1 MLENLLG
8 YILFGSV
15 ISFASPWL
23 VPILTVAPI
32 VNILSVKAYNKWEYA
47 HRSKMTDLNQKL
59 GHVEELPDDF
69 AAAKDI
75 RIYSM
80 ASWLREC
87 YRDLSDQR
95 SKWDRNVVKKSFL
108 SRIADLV
115 VILIR
120 DGGAYALL
128 IHMFYSGKIGIDEF
142 VLYFAAISSFASWV
156 GDIIS
161 CWNKAN
167 TVSLKLCDF
176 RDFVDYPEYDGSGI
190 AKATDHMNTVPEI
203 EFKNV
208 SFRYDGAEQ
217 DTIHDLSLKIKSGEK
232 LALVGL
238 NGAGKTTLVKLLCGL
253 YRPTSGEIFFNGI
266 PLSDFKR
273 EDYYKLISPVFQE
286 IRTAFF
292 SLAETV
298 SGKSTAETDLEKAE
312 TCMRQAGLG
321 AKIDALPDGIHTKLN
336 KKVHENGTELSGG
349 EAQKLIYAALKGG
362 ITVGSIAKY
371 VTCIMLLVETLI
383 NIVTTTQQALY
394 NNHYLKRYFSY
405 FDIPNNM
412 YQGSLTVEKRDD
424 NEYYVEFR
432 NVSFKYPNTEAY
444 ALRNVNLKF
453 KIGEKLA
460 IVGMNGSGKTTFI
473 KLLCRLYDPTE
484 GEILLNGVN
493 IQKYDYDEYMSVFSV
508 VFQDFSLFSFK
519 IGEVVASSKTFDEN
533 KVRECL
539 VKANFGDRLHE
550 MPEGIHTYLYKG
562 YDQSGIEISGGEAQ
576 KIALARALYK
586 DSPFI
591 LLDEPT
597 AALDPISEY
606 EVYSNFNAISG
617 DKTTVYISHRLASCR
632 FCNKIVVFDD
642 GKIVQHG
649 SHEELLSDVNGKY
662 HELWN
667 AQAQYYTT

>member
-1 MLENLLG
+1 MKKKKPTHSVFSNFAWSLKMLLKYSKAAFFITALFIPINIGLRYLEIYLPSLVVSEITNGQTLTHSLLSIGIVMLLIMLGNIIVQALGHIRNSTLGIYRYKMTALVTRKQLSMFYQTYEQKKVRDLANRASNATQMWDGVQPLTDIVYNGFGMLENLLG

-32 VNILSVKAYNKWEYA
+32 VNIFSVKAYNKWEYA

-156 GDIIS
+156 GGIIS

-190 AKATDHMNTVPEI
+190 AKAADHMNTVPEI

-349 EAQKLIYAALKGG
+349 EAQKL
-362 ITVGSIAKY
+362 
-371 VTCIMLLVETLI
+371 M
-383 NIVTTTQQALY
+383 
-394 NNHYLKRYFSY
+394 
-405 FDIPNNM
+405 
-412 YQGSLTVEKRDD
+412 
-424 NEYYVEFR
+424 
-432 NVSFKYPNTEAY
+432 
-444 ALRNVNLKF
+444 
-453 KIGEKLA
+453 
-460 IVGMNGSGKTTFI
+460 
-473 KLLCRLYDPTE
+473 
-484 GEILLNGVN
+484 
-493 IQKYDYDEYMSVFSV
+493 
-508 VFQDFSLFSFK
+508 
-519 IGEVVASSKTFDEN
+519 
-533 KVRECL
+533 
-539 VKANFGDRLHE
+539 
-550 MPEGIHTYLYKG
+550 
-562 YDQSGIEISGGEAQ
+562 
-576 KIALARALYK
+576 LARALYK
-586 DSPFI
+586 DAPLLI
-591 LLDEPT
+591 LDEPT
-597 AALDPISEY
+597 AALDPIAESKIYNE
-606 EVYSNFNAISG
+606 FNVMAKN
-617 DKTTVYISHRLASCR
+617 KTSLFISHRLASTS
-632 FCNKIVVFDD
+632 FCDRIILLENGNITEEGTHQELMGANGTYKGLFDIQSCWYKED
-642 GKIVQHG
+642 MEGG
-649 SHEELLSDVNGKY
+649 DSE
-662 HELWN
+662 
-667 AQAQYYTT
+667 

>member
-1 MLENLLG
+1 MKKKKPTHSVFSNFAWSLKMLLKYSKAAFFITVLFIPINIELRYLEIYLPSLVVSEVTNGQTLNHSLLSIGIVMLLIMLGYIIIQALGHIRNSTLGIYRYKMTDLVTRKQLSMFYQTYEQKKVRDLANRASNATQMWDGVQPLTDIVYNGFGMLENLLG

-156 GDIIS
+156 GGIIS

-190 AKATDHMNTVPEI
+190 AKAADHMNTVPEI

-253 YRPTSGEIFFNGI
+253 YRPTSGEIFFNSI

-298 SGKSTAETDLEKAE
+298 SGKSTSETDLEKAE

-349 EAQKLIYAALKGG
+349 EAQKL
-362 ITVGSIAKY
+362 
-371 VTCIMLLVETLI
+371 M
-383 NIVTTTQQALY
+383 
-394 NNHYLKRYFSY
+394 
-405 FDIPNNM
+405 
-412 YQGSLTVEKRDD
+412 
-424 NEYYVEFR
+424 
-432 NVSFKYPNTEAY
+432 
-444 ALRNVNLKF
+444 
-453 KIGEKLA
+453 
-460 IVGMNGSGKTTFI
+460 
-473 KLLCRLYDPTE
+473 
-484 GEILLNGVN
+484 
-493 IQKYDYDEYMSVFSV
+493 
-508 VFQDFSLFSFK
+508 
-519 IGEVVASSKTFDEN
+519 
-533 KVRECL
+533 
-539 VKANFGDRLHE
+539 
-550 MPEGIHTYLYKG
+550 
-562 YDQSGIEISGGEAQ
+562 
-576 KIALARALYK
+576 LARALYK
-586 DSPFI
+586 DAPLLI
-591 LLDEPT
+591 LDEPT
-597 AALDPISEY
+597 AALDPIAESKIYNE
-606 EVYSNFNAISG
+606 FNVMAKN
-617 DKTTVYISHRLASCR
+617 KTSLFISHRLASTS
-632 FCNKIVVFDD
+632 FCDRIILLENGNITEEGTHQELMGANGTYKGLFDIQSCWYKEDMEGGD
-642 GKIVQHG
+642 G
-649 SHEELLSDVNGKY
+649 E
-662 HELWN
+662 
-667 AQAQYYTT
+667 

>member
-1 MLENLLG
+1 MKKKKPTHSVFSNFAWSLKMLLKYSKAAFFITALFIPINIGLRYLEIYLPSLVVSEITNGQTLTHSLLSIGIVMLLIMLGNIIVQALGHIRNSTLGIYRYKMTALVTRKQLSMFYQTYEQKKVRDLANRASNATQMWDGVQPLTDIVYNGFGMLENLLG

-190 AKATDHMNTVPEI
+190 AKAADHMNTVPEI

-349 EAQKLIYAALKGG
+349 EAQKL
-362 ITVGSIAKY
+362 
-371 VTCIMLLVETLI
+371 M
-383 NIVTTTQQALY
+383 
-394 NNHYLKRYFSY
+394 
-405 FDIPNNM
+405 
-412 YQGSLTVEKRDD
+412 
-424 NEYYVEFR
+424 
-432 NVSFKYPNTEAY
+432 
-444 ALRNVNLKF
+444 
-453 KIGEKLA
+453 
-460 IVGMNGSGKTTFI
+460 
-473 KLLCRLYDPTE
+473 
-484 GEILLNGVN
+484 
-493 IQKYDYDEYMSVFSV
+493 
-508 VFQDFSLFSFK
+508 
-519 IGEVVASSKTFDEN
+519 
-533 KVRECL
+533 
-539 VKANFGDRLHE
+539 
-550 MPEGIHTYLYKG
+550 
-562 YDQSGIEISGGEAQ
+562 
-576 KIALARALYK
+576 LARALYK
-586 DSPFI
+586 DAPLLI
-591 LLDEPT
+591 LDEPT
-597 AALDPISEY
+597 AALDPIAESKIYTE
-606 EVYSNFNAISG
+606 FNVMAKS
-617 DKTTVYISHRLASCR
+617 KTSLFISHRLASTS
-632 FCNKIVVFDD
+632 FCDRIVLLENGNITEEGTHQELMAANGTYKGLFDIQSCWYKED
-642 GKIVQHG
+642 MEGG
-649 SHEELLSDVNGKY
+649 DSE
-662 HELWN
+662 
-667 AQAQYYTT
+667 

>member
-1 MLENLLG
+1 MKKKKPTHSVFSNFAWSLKMLLKYSKAAFFITALFIPINIGLRYLEIYLPSLVVSEITNGQTLTHSLLSIGIVMLLIMLGNIIVQALGHIRNSTLGIYRYKMTALVTRKQLSMFYQTYEQKEVRDLANRASNATQMWDGVQPLTDIVYNGFGMLENLLG

-156 GDIIS
+156 GGIIS

-176 RDFVDYPEYDGSGI
+176 RDFVDYPEYNGSGI
-190 AKATDHMNTVPEI
+190 AKAADHMNTVPEI

-286 IRTAFF
+286 TRTAFF

-349 EAQKLIYAALKGG
+349 EAQKL
-362 ITVGSIAKY
+362 
-371 VTCIMLLVETLI
+371 M
-383 NIVTTTQQALY
+383 
-394 NNHYLKRYFSY
+394 
-405 FDIPNNM
+405 
-412 YQGSLTVEKRDD
+412 
-424 NEYYVEFR
+424 
-432 NVSFKYPNTEAY
+432 
-444 ALRNVNLKF
+444 
-453 KIGEKLA
+453 
-460 IVGMNGSGKTTFI
+460 
-473 KLLCRLYDPTE
+473 
-484 GEILLNGVN
+484 
-493 IQKYDYDEYMSVFSV
+493 
-508 VFQDFSLFSFK
+508 
-519 IGEVVASSKTFDEN
+519 
-533 KVRECL
+533 
-539 VKANFGDRLHE
+539 
-550 MPEGIHTYLYKG
+550 
-562 YDQSGIEISGGEAQ
+562 
-576 KIALARALYK
+576 LARALYK
-586 DSPFI
+586 DAPLLI
-591 LLDEPT
+591 LDEPT
-597 AALDPISEY
+597 AALDPIAESKIYNE
-606 EVYSNFNAISG
+606 FNVMAKN
-617 DKTTVYISHRLASCR
+617 KTSLFISHRLASTS
-632 FCNKIVVFDD
+632 FCDRIILLENGNITEEGTHQELMGANGTYKGLFDIQSCWYNEEMEGGD
-642 GKIVQHG
+642 G
-649 SHEELLSDVNGKY
+649 E
-662 HELWN
+662 
-667 AQAQYYTT
+667 

>member
-1 MLENLLG
+1 MKKKKPTHSVFSNFAWSLKMLLKYSKAAFFITALFIPINIGLRYLEIYLPSLVVSEITNGQTLTHSLLSIGIVMLLIMLGNIIVQALGHIRNSTLGIYRYKMTALVTRKQLSMFYQTYEQKKVRDLANRASNATQMWDGVQPLTDIVYNGFGMLENLLG

-156 GDIIS
+156 GGIIS

-298 SGKSTAETDLEKAE
+298 SGKSIAETDLEKAE
-312 TCMRQAGLG
+312 KCMRQAGLG
-321 AKIDALPDGIHTKLN
+321 AKIDALPNGIHTKLN

-349 EAQKLIYAALKGG
+349 EAQKL
-362 ITVGSIAKY
+362 
-371 VTCIMLLVETLI
+371 M
-383 NIVTTTQQALY
+383 
-394 NNHYLKRYFSY
+394 
-405 FDIPNNM
+405 
-412 YQGSLTVEKRDD
+412 
-424 NEYYVEFR
+424 
-432 NVSFKYPNTEAY
+432 
-444 ALRNVNLKF
+444 
-453 KIGEKLA
+453 
-460 IVGMNGSGKTTFI
+460 
-473 KLLCRLYDPTE
+473 
-484 GEILLNGVN
+484 
-493 IQKYDYDEYMSVFSV
+493 
-508 VFQDFSLFSFK
+508 
-519 IGEVVASSKTFDEN
+519 
-533 KVRECL
+533 
-539 VKANFGDRLHE
+539 
-550 MPEGIHTYLYKG
+550 
-562 YDQSGIEISGGEAQ
+562 
-576 KIALARALYK
+576 LARALYK
-586 DSPFI
+586 DAPLLI
-591 LLDEPT
+591 LDEPT
-597 AALDPISEY
+597 AALDPIAESKIYNE
-606 EVYSNFNAISG
+606 FNVMAKH
-617 DKTTVYISHRLASCR
+617 KTSLFISHRLASTS
-632 FCNKIVVFDD
+632 FCDRIILLEKGSITEEGTHQELMAANGTYKGLFDIQSCWYKEDMEGGD
-642 GKIVQHG
+642 G
-649 SHEELLSDVNGKY
+649 E
-662 HELWN
+662 
-667 AQAQYYTT
+667 

>member
-1 MLENLLG
+1 MKKKKPTHSVFSNFAWSLKMLLKYSKAAFFITALFIPINIGLRYLEIYLPSLVVSEITNGQTLTHSLLSIGIVMLLIMLGNIIVQALGHIRNSTLGIYRYKMTALVTRKKLSMFYQTYEQKEVRDLANRASNATQMWDGVQPLTDIVYSGFGMIENLLG

-87 YRDLSDQR
+87 YRDLSEQR
-95 SKWDRNVVKKSFL
+95 AKWDRTTVKKSFL

-128 IHMFYSGKIGIDEF
+128 IHMFYNGKIGIDEF

-156 GDIIS
+156 GGIIS

-190 AKATDHMNTVPEI
+190 AKAADHMNTVPEI

-217 DTIHDLSLKIKSGEK
+217 DTIHNLSLKIKSGEK

-253 YRPTSGEIFFNGI
+253 YRPTSGEIYFNGI
-266 PLSDFKR
+266 PLADFKR
-273 EDYYKLISPVFQE
+273 EDYYQLISPVFQE

-298 SGKSTAETDLEKAE
+298 SGKSIAETDLGKAE
-312 TCMRQAGLG
+312 KCMRQAGLG
-321 AKIDALPDGIHTKLN
+321 AKIDTLPNGIHTKLN

-349 EAQKLIYAALKGG
+349 EAQKL
-362 ITVGSIAKY
+362 
-371 VTCIMLLVETLI
+371 M
-383 NIVTTTQQALY
+383 
-394 NNHYLKRYFSY
+394 
-405 FDIPNNM
+405 
-412 YQGSLTVEKRDD
+412 
-424 NEYYVEFR
+424 
-432 NVSFKYPNTEAY
+432 
-444 ALRNVNLKF
+444 
-453 KIGEKLA
+453 
-460 IVGMNGSGKTTFI
+460 
-473 KLLCRLYDPTE
+473 
-484 GEILLNGVN
+484 
-493 IQKYDYDEYMSVFSV
+493 
-508 VFQDFSLFSFK
+508 
-519 IGEVVASSKTFDEN
+519 
-533 KVRECL
+533 
-539 VKANFGDRLHE
+539 
-550 MPEGIHTYLYKG
+550 
-562 YDQSGIEISGGEAQ
+562 
-576 KIALARALYK
+576 LARALYK
-586 DSPFI
+586 DAPLLI
-591 LLDEPT
+591 LDEPT
-597 AALDPISEY
+597 AALDPIAESKIYNE
-606 EVYSNFNAISG
+606 FNVMAKN
-617 DKTTVYISHRLASCR
+617 KTSLFISHRLASTS
-632 FCNKIVVFDD
+632 FCDRIILLEKGSITEEGTHQELMAANGTYKGLFDIQSCWYKEDMEGGD
-642 GKIVQHG
+642 G
-649 SHEELLSDVNGKY
+649 E
-662 HELWN
+662 
-667 AQAQYYTT
+667 

>member
-1 MLENLLG
+1 MKKKKPTHSVFSNFAWSLKMLLKYSKAAFFITALFIPINIGLRYLEIYLPSLVVSEITNGQTLTHSLLSIGIVMLLIMLGNIIVQALGHIRNSTLGIYRYKMTALVTRKQLSMFYQTYEQKKVRDLANRASNATQMWDGVQPLTDIVYNGFGMLENLLG

-156 GDIIS
+156 GGIIS

-190 AKATDHMNTVPEI
+190 AHAADHMNTVPEI

-253 YRPTSGEIFFNGI
+253 YRPTSGEIFFNSI

-349 EAQKLIYAALKGG
+349 EAQKL
-362 ITVGSIAKY
+362 
-371 VTCIMLLVETLI
+371 M
-383 NIVTTTQQALY
+383 
-394 NNHYLKRYFSY
+394 
-405 FDIPNNM
+405 
-412 YQGSLTVEKRDD
+412 
-424 NEYYVEFR
+424 
-432 NVSFKYPNTEAY
+432 
-444 ALRNVNLKF
+444 
-453 KIGEKLA
+453 
-460 IVGMNGSGKTTFI
+460 
-473 KLLCRLYDPTE
+473 
-484 GEILLNGVN
+484 
-493 IQKYDYDEYMSVFSV
+493 
-508 VFQDFSLFSFK
+508 
-519 IGEVVASSKTFDEN
+519 
-533 KVRECL
+533 
-539 VKANFGDRLHE
+539 
-550 MPEGIHTYLYKG
+550 
-562 YDQSGIEISGGEAQ
+562 
-576 KIALARALYK
+576 LARALYK
-586 DSPFI
+586 DAPLLI
-591 LLDEPT
+591 LDEPT
-597 AALDPISEY
+597 AALDPIAESKIYNE
-606 EVYSNFNAISG
+606 FNVMAKN
-617 DKTTVYISHRLASCR
+617 KTSLFISHRLASTS
-632 FCNKIVVFDD
+632 FCDRIILLENGNITEEGTHQELMGANGTYKGLFDIQSCWYKEDMEGGD
-642 GKIVQHG
+642 G
-649 SHEELLSDVNGKY
+649 E
-662 HELWN
+662 
-667 AQAQYYTT
+667 

>member
-1 MLENLLG
+1 MKKKKPTHSVFSNFAWSLKMLLKYSKAAFFITALFIPINIGLRYLEIYLPSLVVSEITNGQTLTHSLLSIGIVMLLIMLGNIIVQALGHIRNSTLGIYRYKMTALVTRKQLSMFYQTYEQKEVRDLANRASNATQMWDGVQPLTDIVYNGFGMLENLLG

-156 GDIIS
+156 GGIIS

-176 RDFVDYPEYDGSGI
+176 RDFVDYPEYNGSGI
-190 AKATDHMNTVPEI
+190 AKAADHMNTVPEI

-349 EAQKLIYAALKGG
+349 EAQKL
-362 ITVGSIAKY
+362 
-371 VTCIMLLVETLI
+371 M
-383 NIVTTTQQALY
+383 
-394 NNHYLKRYFSY
+394 
-405 FDIPNNM
+405 
-412 YQGSLTVEKRDD
+412 
-424 NEYYVEFR
+424 
-432 NVSFKYPNTEAY
+432 
-444 ALRNVNLKF
+444 
-453 KIGEKLA
+453 
-460 IVGMNGSGKTTFI
+460 
-473 KLLCRLYDPTE
+473 
-484 GEILLNGVN
+484 
-493 IQKYDYDEYMSVFSV
+493 
-508 VFQDFSLFSFK
+508 
-519 IGEVVASSKTFDEN
+519 
-533 KVRECL
+533 
-539 VKANFGDRLHE
+539 
-550 MPEGIHTYLYKG
+550 
-562 YDQSGIEISGGEAQ
+562 
-576 KIALARALYK
+576 LARTLYK
-586 DSPFI
+586 DAPLLI
-591 LLDEPT
+591 LDEPT
-597 AALDPISEY
+597 AALDPIAESKIYNE
-606 EVYSNFNAISG
+606 FNVMAKN
-617 DKTTVYISHRLASCR
+617 KTSLFISHRLASTS
-632 FCNKIVVFDD
+632 FCDRIILLENGNITEEGTHQELMGANGTYKGLFDIQSCWYKEDMEGGD
-642 GKIVQHG
+642 G
-649 SHEELLSDVNGKY
+649 E
-662 HELWN
+662 
-667 AQAQYYTT
+667 

>member
-1 MLENLLG
+1 MKKKKPTHSVFSNFAWSLKMLLKYSKAAFFITALFIPINIGLRYLEIYLPSLVVSEITNGQTLTHSLLSIGIVMLLIMLGNIIVQALGHIRNSTLGIYRYKMTALVTRKQLSMFYQTYEQKEVRDLANRASNATQMWDGVQPLTDIVYNGFGMLENLLG

-87 YRDLSDQR
+87 YRDLSEQR
-95 SKWDRNVVKKSFL
+95 AKWDRTTVKKSFL

-128 IHMFYSGKIGIDEF
+128 IHMFYNGKIGIDEF

-156 GDIIS
+156 GGIIS

-190 AKATDHMNTVPEI
+190 AKAADHMNTVPEI

-349 EAQKLIYAALKGG
+349 EAQKL
-362 ITVGSIAKY
+362 
-371 VTCIMLLVETLI
+371 M
-383 NIVTTTQQALY
+383 
-394 NNHYLKRYFSY
+394 
-405 FDIPNNM
+405 
-412 YQGSLTVEKRDD
+412 
-424 NEYYVEFR
+424 
-432 NVSFKYPNTEAY
+432 
-444 ALRNVNLKF
+444 
-453 KIGEKLA
+453 
-460 IVGMNGSGKTTFI
+460 
-473 KLLCRLYDPTE
+473 
-484 GEILLNGVN
+484 
-493 IQKYDYDEYMSVFSV
+493 
-508 VFQDFSLFSFK
+508 
-519 IGEVVASSKTFDEN
+519 
-533 KVRECL
+533 
-539 VKANFGDRLHE
+539 
-550 MPEGIHTYLYKG
+550 
-562 YDQSGIEISGGEAQ
+562 
-576 KIALARALYK
+576 LARALYK
-586 DSPFI
+586 DAPLLI
-591 LLDEPT
+591 LDEPT
-597 AALDPISEY
+597 AALDPIAESKIYNE
-606 EVYSNFNAISG
+606 FNVMAKN
-617 DKTTVYISHRLASCR
+617 KTSLFISHRLASTS
-632 FCNKIVVFDD
+632 FCDRIILLENGNITEEGTHQELMGANGMYKGLFDIQSCWYKEDMEGGD
-642 GKIVQHG
+642 G
-649 SHEELLSDVNGKY
+649 E
-662 HELWN
+662 
-667 AQAQYYTT
+667 

>member
-1 MLENLLG
+1 MKKKKPTHSVFSNFAWSLKMLLKYSKAAFFITALFIPINIGLRYLEIYLPSLVVSEITNGQTLTHSLLSIGIVMLLIMLGNIIVQALGHIRNSTLGIYRYKMTALVTRKQLSMFYQTYEQKKVRDLANRASNATQMWDGVQPLTDIVYNGFGMLENLLG

-156 GDIIS
+156 GGIIS

-190 AKATDHMNTVPEI
+190 AKAADHMNTVPEI

-298 SGKSTAETDLEKAE
+298 SGKSTAETNLEKAE

-349 EAQKLIYAALKGG
+349 EAQKL
-362 ITVGSIAKY
+362 
-371 VTCIMLLVETLI
+371 M
-383 NIVTTTQQALY
+383 
-394 NNHYLKRYFSY
+394 
-405 FDIPNNM
+405 
-412 YQGSLTVEKRDD
+412 
-424 NEYYVEFR
+424 
-432 NVSFKYPNTEAY
+432 
-444 ALRNVNLKF
+444 
-453 KIGEKLA
+453 
-460 IVGMNGSGKTTFI
+460 
-473 KLLCRLYDPTE
+473 
-484 GEILLNGVN
+484 
-493 IQKYDYDEYMSVFSV
+493 
-508 VFQDFSLFSFK
+508 
-519 IGEVVASSKTFDEN
+519 
-533 KVRECL
+533 
-539 VKANFGDRLHE
+539 
-550 MPEGIHTYLYKG
+550 
-562 YDQSGIEISGGEAQ
+562 
-576 KIALARALYK
+576 LARALYK
-586 DSPFI
+586 DAPLLI
-591 LLDEPT
+591 LDEPT
-597 AALDPISEY
+597 AALDPIAESKIYNE
-606 EVYSNFNAISG
+606 FNVMAKN
-617 DKTTVYISHRLASCR
+617 KTSLFISHRLASTS
-632 FCNKIVVFDD
+632 FCDRIILLENGNITEEGTHQELMGANGTYKGLFDIQSCWYKENMEGGD
-642 GKIVQHG
+642 G
-649 SHEELLSDVNGKY
+649 E
-662 HELWN
+662 
-667 AQAQYYTT
+667 

>member
-1 MLENLLG
+1 MKKKKPTHSVFSNFAWSLKMLLKYSKAAFFITALFIPINIGLRYLEIYLPSLVVSEITNGQTLTHSLLSIGIVMLLIMLGNIIVQALGHIRNSTLGIYRYKMTALVTRKQLSMFYQTYEQKKVRDLANRASNATQMWDGVQPLTDIVYNGFGMLENLLG

-349 EAQKLIYAALKGG
+349 EAQKL
-362 ITVGSIAKY
+362 
-371 VTCIMLLVETLI
+371 M
-383 NIVTTTQQALY
+383 
-394 NNHYLKRYFSY
+394 
-405 FDIPNNM
+405 
-412 YQGSLTVEKRDD
+412 
-424 NEYYVEFR
+424 
-432 NVSFKYPNTEAY
+432 
-444 ALRNVNLKF
+444 
-453 KIGEKLA
+453 
-460 IVGMNGSGKTTFI
+460 
-473 KLLCRLYDPTE
+473 
-484 GEILLNGVN
+484 
-493 IQKYDYDEYMSVFSV
+493 
-508 VFQDFSLFSFK
+508 
-519 IGEVVASSKTFDEN
+519 
-533 KVRECL
+533 
-539 VKANFGDRLHE
+539 
-550 MPEGIHTYLYKG
+550 
-562 YDQSGIEISGGEAQ
+562 
-576 KIALARALYK
+576 LARALYK
-586 DSPFI
+586 DAPLLI
-591 LLDEPT
+591 LDEPT
-597 AALDPISEY
+597 AALDPIAESKIYTE
-606 EVYSNFNAISG
+606 FNVMAKS
-617 DKTTVYISHRLASCR
+617 KTSLFISHRLASTS
-632 FCNKIVVFDD
+632 FCDRIVLLENGNITEEGTHQELMAANGTYKGLFDIQSCWYKED
-642 GKIVQHG
+642 MEGG
-649 SHEELLSDVNGKY
+649 DSE
-662 HELWN
+662 
-667 AQAQYYTT
+667 

>member
-1 MLENLLG
+1 MKKKKPTHSVFSNFAWSLKMLLKYSKAAFFITALFIPINIGLRYLEIYLPSLVVSEITNGQTLTHSLLSIGIVMLLIMLGNIIVQALGHVRNSTLGIYRYKMTALVTRKQLSMFYQTYEQKEVRDLANRASNATQMWDGVQPLTDIVYNGFGMLENLLG

-156 GDIIS
+156 GGIIS

-176 RDFVDYPEYDGSGI
+176 RDFVDYPEYNGSGI
-190 AKATDHMNTVPEI
+190 AKAADHMNTVPEI

-349 EAQKLIYAALKGG
+349 EAQKL
-362 ITVGSIAKY
+362 
-371 VTCIMLLVETLI
+371 M
-383 NIVTTTQQALY
+383 
-394 NNHYLKRYFSY
+394 
-405 FDIPNNM
+405 
-412 YQGSLTVEKRDD
+412 
-424 NEYYVEFR
+424 
-432 NVSFKYPNTEAY
+432 
-444 ALRNVNLKF
+444 
-453 KIGEKLA
+453 
-460 IVGMNGSGKTTFI
+460 
-473 KLLCRLYDPTE
+473 
-484 GEILLNGVN
+484 
-493 IQKYDYDEYMSVFSV
+493 
-508 VFQDFSLFSFK
+508 
-519 IGEVVASSKTFDEN
+519 
-533 KVRECL
+533 
-539 VKANFGDRLHE
+539 
-550 MPEGIHTYLYKG
+550 
-562 YDQSGIEISGGEAQ
+562 
-576 KIALARALYK
+576 LARAFYK
-586 DSPFI
+586 DAPLLI
-591 LLDEPT
+591 LDEPT
-597 AALDPISEY
+597 AALDPIAESKIYNE
-606 EVYSNFNAISG
+606 FNVMAKN
-617 DKTTVYISHRLASCR
+617 KTSLFISHRLASTS
-632 FCNKIVVFDD
+632 FCDRIILLENGNITEEGTHQELMGANGTYKGLFDIQSCWYKEDMERGD
-642 GKIVQHG
+642 G
-649 SHEELLSDVNGKY
+649 E
-662 HELWN
+662 
-667 AQAQYYTT
+667 

>member
-1 MLENLLG
+1 MKKKKPTHSVFSNFAWSLKMLLKYSKAAFFITALFIPINIGLRYLEIYLPSLVVSEITNGQTLTHSLLSIGIVMLLIMLGNIIVQALGHIRNSTLGIYRYKMTALVTRKQLSMFYQTYEQKKVRDLANRASNATQMWDGVQPLTDIVYNGFGMLENLLG

-47 HRSKMTDLNQKL
+47 HRSKMTGLNQKL

-156 GDIIS
+156 GGIIS

-349 EAQKLIYAALKGG
+349 EAQKL
-362 ITVGSIAKY
+362 
-371 VTCIMLLVETLI
+371 M
-383 NIVTTTQQALY
+383 
-394 NNHYLKRYFSY
+394 
-405 FDIPNNM
+405 
-412 YQGSLTVEKRDD
+412 
-424 NEYYVEFR
+424 
-432 NVSFKYPNTEAY
+432 
-444 ALRNVNLKF
+444 
-453 KIGEKLA
+453 
-460 IVGMNGSGKTTFI
+460 
-473 KLLCRLYDPTE
+473 
-484 GEILLNGVN
+484 
-493 IQKYDYDEYMSVFSV
+493 
-508 VFQDFSLFSFK
+508 
-519 IGEVVASSKTFDEN
+519 
-533 KVRECL
+533 
-539 VKANFGDRLHE
+539 
-550 MPEGIHTYLYKG
+550 
-562 YDQSGIEISGGEAQ
+562 
-576 KIALARALYK
+576 LARALYK
-586 DSPFI
+586 DAPLLI
-591 LLDEPT
+591 LDEPT
-597 AALDPISEY
+597 AALDPIAESKIYTE
-606 EVYSNFNAISG
+606 FNVMAKS
-617 DKTTVYISHRLASCR
+617 KTSLFISHRLASTS
-632 FCNKIVVFDD
+632 FCDRIVLLENGNITEEGTHQELMAANGTYKGLFDIQSCWYKED
-642 GKIVQHG
+642 MEGG
-649 SHEELLSDVNGKY
+649 DSE
-662 HELWN
+662 
-667 AQAQYYTT
+667 

>member
-1 MLENLLG
+1 MKKKKPTHSVFSNFAWSLKMLLKYSKAAFFITALFIPINIGLRYLEIYLPSLVVSEITNGQTLTHSLLSIGIVMLLIMLGNIIVQALGHIRNSTLGIYRYKMTALVTRKQLSMFYQTYEQKEVRDLANRASNATQMWDGVQPLTDIVYNGFGMLENLLG

-87 YRDLSDQR
+87 YRDLSEQR
-95 SKWDRNVVKKSFL
+95 AKWDRTTVKKSFL

-128 IHMFYSGKIGIDEF
+128 IHMFYNGKIGIDEF

-156 GDIIS
+156 GGIIS

-190 AKATDHMNTVPEI
+190 AHAADHMNTVPEI

-349 EAQKLIYAALKGG
+349 EAQKL
-362 ITVGSIAKY
+362 
-371 VTCIMLLVETLI
+371 M
-383 NIVTTTQQALY
+383 
-394 NNHYLKRYFSY
+394 
-405 FDIPNNM
+405 
-412 YQGSLTVEKRDD
+412 
-424 NEYYVEFR
+424 
-432 NVSFKYPNTEAY
+432 
-444 ALRNVNLKF
+444 
-453 KIGEKLA
+453 
-460 IVGMNGSGKTTFI
+460 
-473 KLLCRLYDPTE
+473 
-484 GEILLNGVN
+484 
-493 IQKYDYDEYMSVFSV
+493 
-508 VFQDFSLFSFK
+508 
-519 IGEVVASSKTFDEN
+519 
-533 KVRECL
+533 
-539 VKANFGDRLHE
+539 
-550 MPEGIHTYLYKG
+550 
-562 YDQSGIEISGGEAQ
+562 
-576 KIALARALYK
+576 LARALYK
-586 DSPFI
+586 DAPLLI
-591 LLDEPT
+591 LDEPT
-597 AALDPISEY
+597 AALDPIAESKIYNE
-606 EVYSNFNAISG
+606 FNVMAKN
-617 DKTTVYISHRLASCR
+617 KTSLFISHRLASTS
-632 FCNKIVVFDD
+632 FCDRIILLENGNITEEGTHQELMGANGMYKGLFDIQSCWYKEDMEGGD
-642 GKIVQHG
+642 G
-649 SHEELLSDVNGKY
+649 E
-662 HELWN
+662 
-667 AQAQYYTT
+667 

>member
-1 MLENLLG
+1 MKKKKPTHSVFSNFAWSLKMLLKYSRAAFFITALFIPINIGLRYLEIYLPSLVVSEVTNGQTLNHSLLSIGIVMLLILLGNMIVQALGHIRNSTLGIYRYKMTDLVTRKQLSMFYQTYEQKEVRDLANRASIATQMWDGVQPLTDIVYSGFGMIENLLG

-156 GDIIS
+156 GGIIS

-190 AKATDHMNTVPEI
+190 AKAADHMNTVPEI

-217 DTIHDLSLKIKSGEK
+217 DTIHDLSFKIKSGEK

-349 EAQKLIYAALKGG
+349 EALKL
-362 ITVGSIAKY
+362 
-371 VTCIMLLVETLI
+371 M
-383 NIVTTTQQALY
+383 
-394 NNHYLKRYFSY
+394 
-405 FDIPNNM
+405 
-412 YQGSLTVEKRDD
+412 
-424 NEYYVEFR
+424 
-432 NVSFKYPNTEAY
+432 
-444 ALRNVNLKF
+444 
-453 KIGEKLA
+453 
-460 IVGMNGSGKTTFI
+460 
-473 KLLCRLYDPTE
+473 
-484 GEILLNGVN
+484 
-493 IQKYDYDEYMSVFSV
+493 
-508 VFQDFSLFSFK
+508 
-519 IGEVVASSKTFDEN
+519 
-533 KVRECL
+533 
-539 VKANFGDRLHE
+539 
-550 MPEGIHTYLYKG
+550 
-562 YDQSGIEISGGEAQ
+562 
-576 KIALARALYK
+576 LARALYK
-586 DSPFI
+586 DAPLLI
-591 LLDEPT
+591 LDEPT
-597 AALDPISEY
+597 AALDPIAESKIYNE
-606 EVYSNFNAISG
+606 FNVMAKN
-617 DKTTVYISHRLASCR
+617 KTSLFISHRLASTS
-632 FCNKIVVFDD
+632 FCDRIILLENGNITEEGTHQELMGANGTYKGLFDIQSCWYKEDMEGGD
-642 GKIVQHG
+642 G
-649 SHEELLSDVNGKY
+649 E
-662 HELWN
+662 
-667 AQAQYYTT
+667 

>member
-1 MLENLLG
+1 MKKKKPTHSVFSNFAWSLKMLLKYSKAAFFITALFIPINIGLRYLEIYLPSLVVSEITNGQTLTHSLLSIGIVMLLIMLGNIIVQALGHIRNSTLGIYRYKMTALVTRKQLSMFYQTYEQKEVRDLANRASNATQMWDGVQPLTDIVYNGFGMLENLLG

-80 ASWLREC
+80 ASWLCEC
-87 YRDLSDQR
+87 YRDLSEQR
-95 SKWDRNVVKKSFL
+95 AKWDRTTVKKSFL

-128 IHMFYSGKIGIDEF
+128 IHMFYNGKIGIDEF

-156 GDIIS
+156 GGIIS

-190 AKATDHMNTVPEI
+190 AKAADHMNTVPEI

-298 SGKSTAETDLEKAE
+298 SGKGTAETDLEKAE

-349 EAQKLIYAALKGG
+349 EAQKL
-362 ITVGSIAKY
+362 
-371 VTCIMLLVETLI
+371 M
-383 NIVTTTQQALY
+383 
-394 NNHYLKRYFSY
+394 
-405 FDIPNNM
+405 
-412 YQGSLTVEKRDD
+412 
-424 NEYYVEFR
+424 
-432 NVSFKYPNTEAY
+432 
-444 ALRNVNLKF
+444 
-453 KIGEKLA
+453 
-460 IVGMNGSGKTTFI
+460 
-473 KLLCRLYDPTE
+473 
-484 GEILLNGVN
+484 
-493 IQKYDYDEYMSVFSV
+493 
-508 VFQDFSLFSFK
+508 
-519 IGEVVASSKTFDEN
+519 
-533 KVRECL
+533 
-539 VKANFGDRLHE
+539 
-550 MPEGIHTYLYKG
+550 
-562 YDQSGIEISGGEAQ
+562 
-576 KIALARALYK
+576 LARALYN
-586 DSPFI
+586 DAPLLI
-591 LLDEPT
+591 LDEPT
-597 AALDPISEY
+597 AALDPIAESKIYNE
-606 EVYSNFNAISG
+606 FNVMAKN
-617 DKTTVYISHRLASCR
+617 KTSLFISHRLASTS
-632 FCNKIVVFDD
+632 FCDRIILLENGNITEEGTHQELMGANGTYKGLFDIQSCWYKED
-642 GKIVQHG
+642 MEGG
-649 SHEELLSDVNGKY
+649 DSE
-662 HELWN
+662 
-667 AQAQYYTT
+667 

>member
-1 MLENLLG
+1 MKKKKPTHSVFSNFAWSLKMLLKYSKAAFFITALFIPINIGLRYLEIYLPSLVVSEITNGQTLTHSLLSIGIVMLLIMLGNIIVQALGHIRNSTLGIYRYKMTALVTRKQLSMFYQTYEQKEVRDLANRASNATQMWDGVQPLTDIVYNGFGMLENLLG

-156 GDIIS
+156 GGIIS

-190 AKATDHMNTVPEI
+190 AKAADHMNTVPEI

-349 EAQKLIYAALKGG
+349 EAQKL
-362 ITVGSIAKY
+362 
-371 VTCIMLLVETLI
+371 M
-383 NIVTTTQQALY
+383 
-394 NNHYLKRYFSY
+394 
-405 FDIPNNM
+405 
-412 YQGSLTVEKRDD
+412 
-424 NEYYVEFR
+424 
-432 NVSFKYPNTEAY
+432 
-444 ALRNVNLKF
+444 
-453 KIGEKLA
+453 
-460 IVGMNGSGKTTFI
+460 
-473 KLLCRLYDPTE
+473 
-484 GEILLNGVN
+484 
-493 IQKYDYDEYMSVFSV
+493 
-508 VFQDFSLFSFK
+508 
-519 IGEVVASSKTFDEN
+519 
-533 KVRECL
+533 
-539 VKANFGDRLHE
+539 
-550 MPEGIHTYLYKG
+550 
-562 YDQSGIEISGGEAQ
+562 
-576 KIALARALYK
+576 LARALYK
-586 DSPFI
+586 DAPLLI
-591 LLDEPT
+591 LDEPT
-597 AALDPISEY
+597 AALDPIAESKIYNE
-606 EVYSNFNAISG
+606 FNVMTKN
-617 DKTTVYISHRLASCR
+617 KTSLFISHRLASTS
-632 FCNKIVVFDD
+632 FCDRIILLENGNITEEGTHQELMGANGTYKGLFDIQSCWYKEDMD
-642 GKIVQHG
+642 GG
-649 SHEELLSDVNGKY
+649 DGE
-662 HELWN
+662 
-667 AQAQYYTT
+667 

>member
-1 MLENLLG
+1 MKKKKPTHSVFSNFAWSLKMLLKYSKAAFFITALFIPINIGLRYLEIYLPSLVVSEITNGQTLTHSLLSIGIVMLLIMLGNIIVQALGHIRNSTLGIYRYKMTDLVTRKQLSMFYQTYEQKKVRDLANRASNATQMWDGVQPLTDIVYNSFGMLENLLG

-156 GDIIS
+156 GGIIS

-190 AKATDHMNTVPEI
+190 AKAADHMNTVPEI

-217 DTIHDLSLKIKSGEK
+217 DTIHDLTLKIKSGEK

-349 EAQKLIYAALKGG
+349 EAQKL
-362 ITVGSIAKY
+362 
-371 VTCIMLLVETLI
+371 M
-383 NIVTTTQQALY
+383 
-394 NNHYLKRYFSY
+394 
-405 FDIPNNM
+405 
-412 YQGSLTVEKRDD
+412 
-424 NEYYVEFR
+424 
-432 NVSFKYPNTEAY
+432 
-444 ALRNVNLKF
+444 
-453 KIGEKLA
+453 
-460 IVGMNGSGKTTFI
+460 
-473 KLLCRLYDPTE
+473 
-484 GEILLNGVN
+484 
-493 IQKYDYDEYMSVFSV
+493 
-508 VFQDFSLFSFK
+508 
-519 IGEVVASSKTFDEN
+519 
-533 KVRECL
+533 
-539 VKANFGDRLHE
+539 
-550 MPEGIHTYLYKG
+550 
-562 YDQSGIEISGGEAQ
+562 
-576 KIALARALYK
+576 LARALYK
-586 DSPFI
+586 DAPLLI
-591 LLDEPT
+591 LDEPT
-597 AALDPISEY
+597 AALDPIAESKIYNE
-606 EVYSNFNAISG
+606 FNVMAKN
-617 DKTTVYISHRLASCR
+617 KTSLFISHRLASTS
-632 FCNKIVVFDD
+632 FCDRIILLENGNITEEGTHQELMGANGTYKGLFDIQSCWYKEDMEGGD
-642 GKIVQHG
+642 G
-649 SHEELLSDVNGKY
+649 E
-662 HELWN
+662 
-667 AQAQYYTT
+667 

>member
-1 MLENLLG
+1 MKKKKPTHSVFSNFAWSLKMLLKYSKAAFFITALFIPINIGLRYLEIYLPSLVVSEITNGQTLTHSLLSIGIVMLLIMLGNIIVQALGHIRNSTLGIYRYKMTALVTRKQLSMFYQTYEQKEVRDLANRASNATQMWDGVQPLTDIVYSGFGMIENLLG

-87 YRDLSDQR
+87 YRDLSEQR
-95 SKWDRNVVKKSFL
+95 AKWDRTTVKKSFL

-128 IHMFYSGKIGIDEF
+128 IHMFYNGKIGIDEF

-156 GDIIS
+156 GGIIS

-190 AKATDHMNTVPEI
+190 AKAADHMNTVPEI

-217 DTIHDLSLKIKSGEK
+217 DTILNLSLKIISGDK

-253 YRPTSGEIFFNGI
+253 YRPTSGEIYFNGI
-266 PLSDFKR
+266 PLADFKR
-273 EDYYKLISPVFQE
+273 EDYYQLISPVFQE

-298 SGKSTAETDLEKAE
+298 SGKSIAETDLGKAE
-312 TCMRQAGLG
+312 KCMRQAGLG
-321 AKIDALPDGIHTKLN
+321 AKIDTLPNGIHTKLN

-349 EAQKLIYAALKGG
+349 EAQKL
-362 ITVGSIAKY
+362 
-371 VTCIMLLVETLI
+371 M
-383 NIVTTTQQALY
+383 
-394 NNHYLKRYFSY
+394 
-405 FDIPNNM
+405 
-412 YQGSLTVEKRDD
+412 
-424 NEYYVEFR
+424 
-432 NVSFKYPNTEAY
+432 
-444 ALRNVNLKF
+444 
-453 KIGEKLA
+453 
-460 IVGMNGSGKTTFI
+460 
-473 KLLCRLYDPTE
+473 
-484 GEILLNGVN
+484 
-493 IQKYDYDEYMSVFSV
+493 
-508 VFQDFSLFSFK
+508 
-519 IGEVVASSKTFDEN
+519 
-533 KVRECL
+533 
-539 VKANFGDRLHE
+539 
-550 MPEGIHTYLYKG
+550 
-562 YDQSGIEISGGEAQ
+562 
-576 KIALARALYK
+576 LARALYK
-586 DSPFI
+586 DAPLLI
-591 LLDEPT
+591 LDEPT
-597 AALDPISEY
+597 AALDPIAESKIYNE
-606 EVYSNFNAISG
+606 FNVMAKN
-617 DKTTVYISHRLASCR
+617 KTSLFISHRLASTS
-632 FCNKIVVFDD
+632 FCDRIILLEKGSITEEGTHQELMAANGTYKGLFDIQSCWYKEDMEGGD
-642 GKIVQHG
+642 G
-649 SHEELLSDVNGKY
+649 E
-662 HELWN
+662 
-667 AQAQYYTT
+667 

>member
-1 MLENLLG
+1 MKKKKPTHSVFSNFAWSLKMLLKYSKAAFFITALFIPINIGLRYLEIYLPSLVVSEITNGQTLTHSLLSIGIVMLLIMLGNIIVQALGHIRNSTLGIYRYKMTALVTRKQLSMFYQTYEQKEVRDLANRASNATQMWDGVQPLTDIVYSGFGMIENLLG

-47 HRSKMTDLNQKL
+47 HRNKMTDLNQKL

-87 YRDLSDQR
+87 YRDLSEQR
-95 SKWDRNVVKKSFL
+95 AKWDRTTVKKSFL

-128 IHMFYSGKIGIDEF
+128 IHMFYNGKIGIDEF

-156 GDIIS
+156 GGITS

-190 AKATDHMNTVPEI
+190 AKAADHMNTVPEI

-266 PLSDFKR
+266 PFSDFKR

-298 SGKSTAETDLEKAE
+298 SGKSTAETNLEKAE

-349 EAQKLIYAALKGG
+349 EAQKL
-362 ITVGSIAKY
+362 
-371 VTCIMLLVETLI
+371 M
-383 NIVTTTQQALY
+383 
-394 NNHYLKRYFSY
+394 
-405 FDIPNNM
+405 
-412 YQGSLTVEKRDD
+412 
-424 NEYYVEFR
+424 
-432 NVSFKYPNTEAY
+432 
-444 ALRNVNLKF
+444 
-453 KIGEKLA
+453 
-460 IVGMNGSGKTTFI
+460 
-473 KLLCRLYDPTE
+473 
-484 GEILLNGVN
+484 
-493 IQKYDYDEYMSVFSV
+493 
-508 VFQDFSLFSFK
+508 
-519 IGEVVASSKTFDEN
+519 
-533 KVRECL
+533 
-539 VKANFGDRLHE
+539 
-550 MPEGIHTYLYKG
+550 
-562 YDQSGIEISGGEAQ
+562 
-576 KIALARALYK
+576 LARALYK
-586 DSPFI
+586 DAPLLI
-591 LLDEPT
+591 LDEPT
-597 AALDPISEY
+597 AALDPIAESKIYNE
-606 EVYSNFNAISG
+606 FNVMAKN
-617 DKTTVYISHRLASCR
+617 KTSLFISHRLASTS
-632 FCNKIVVFDD
+632 FCDRIILLENGNITEEGTHQELMGANGTYKGLFDIQSCWYKEDMEGGD
-642 GKIVQHG
+642 G
-649 SHEELLSDVNGKY
+649 E
-662 HELWN
+662 
-667 AQAQYYTT
+667 

>member
-1 MLENLLG
+1 MKKKKPTHSVFSNFAWSLKMLLKYSKAAFFSTALFIPINIGLRYLEIYLPSLVVSEITNGQTLTHSLLSIGIVMLLIMLGNIIVQALGHIRNSTLGIYRYKMTALVTRKQLSMFYQTYEQKKVRDLANRASNATQMWDGVQPLTDIVYTGFGMLENLLG
-8 YILFGSV
+8 DILFGSV

-128 IHMFYSGKIGIDEF
+128 IHMLYSGKIGIDEF

-156 GDIIS
+156 GGIIS

-176 RDFVDYPEYDGSGI
+176 RDFVDYPEYDESGI
-190 AKATDHMNTVPEI
+190 AKAADHMNTVPEI

-298 SGKSTAETDLEKAE
+298 SGKGTAETDLEKAE

-349 EAQKLIYAALKGG
+349 EAQKL
-362 ITVGSIAKY
+362 
-371 VTCIMLLVETLI
+371 M
-383 NIVTTTQQALY
+383 
-394 NNHYLKRYFSY
+394 
-405 FDIPNNM
+405 
-412 YQGSLTVEKRDD
+412 
-424 NEYYVEFR
+424 
-432 NVSFKYPNTEAY
+432 
-444 ALRNVNLKF
+444 
-453 KIGEKLA
+453 
-460 IVGMNGSGKTTFI
+460 
-473 KLLCRLYDPTE
+473 
-484 GEILLNGVN
+484 
-493 IQKYDYDEYMSVFSV
+493 
-508 VFQDFSLFSFK
+508 
-519 IGEVVASSKTFDEN
+519 
-533 KVRECL
+533 
-539 VKANFGDRLHE
+539 
-550 MPEGIHTYLYKG
+550 
-562 YDQSGIEISGGEAQ
+562 
-576 KIALARALYK
+576 LARALYK
-586 DSPFI
+586 DAPLLI
-591 LLDEPT
+591 LDEPT
-597 AALDPISEY
+597 AALDPIAESKIYNE
-606 EVYSNFNAISG
+606 FNVMAKN
-617 DKTTVYISHRLASCR
+617 KTSLFISHRLASTS
-632 FCNKIVVFDD
+632 FCDRIILLENGNITEEGTHQELMGANGTYKGLFDIQSCWYKEDMEGGD
-642 GKIVQHG
+642 G
-649 SHEELLSDVNGKY
+649 E
-662 HELWN
+662 
-667 AQAQYYTT
+667 

>member
-1 MLENLLG
+1 MKKKKPTHSVFSNFAWSLKMLLKYSKAAFFITALFIPINIGLRYLEIYLPSLVVSEITNGQTLTHSLLSIGIVMLLIMLGNIIVQALGHIRNSTLGIYRYKMTALVTRKQLSMFYQTYEQKEVRDLANRASNATQMWDGVQPLTDIVYNGFGMLENLLG

-47 HRSKMTDLNQKL
+47 HRSKMADLNQKL

-156 GDIIS
+156 GGIIS

-190 AKATDHMNTVPEI
+190 AKAADHMNTVPEI

-253 YRPTSGEIFFNGI
+253 YRPTSGEIFFNSI

-312 TCMRQAGLG
+312 TCMSQAGLG

-349 EAQKLIYAALKGG
+349 EAQKL
-362 ITVGSIAKY
+362 
-371 VTCIMLLVETLI
+371 M
-383 NIVTTTQQALY
+383 
-394 NNHYLKRYFSY
+394 
-405 FDIPNNM
+405 
-412 YQGSLTVEKRDD
+412 
-424 NEYYVEFR
+424 
-432 NVSFKYPNTEAY
+432 
-444 ALRNVNLKF
+444 
-453 KIGEKLA
+453 
-460 IVGMNGSGKTTFI
+460 
-473 KLLCRLYDPTE
+473 
-484 GEILLNGVN
+484 
-493 IQKYDYDEYMSVFSV
+493 
-508 VFQDFSLFSFK
+508 
-519 IGEVVASSKTFDEN
+519 
-533 KVRECL
+533 
-539 VKANFGDRLHE
+539 
-550 MPEGIHTYLYKG
+550 
-562 YDQSGIEISGGEAQ
+562 
-576 KIALARALYK
+576 LARALYK
-586 DSPFI
+586 DAPLLI
-591 LLDEPT
+591 LDEPT
-597 AALDPISEY
+597 AALDPIAESKIYNE
-606 EVYSNFNAISG
+606 FNVMAKN
-617 DKTTVYISHRLASCR
+617 KTSLFISHRLASTS
-632 FCNKIVVFDD
+632 FCDRIILLENGNITEEGTHQELMGANGTYKGLFDIQSCWYKEDMEGGD
-642 GKIVQHG
+642 G
-649 SHEELLSDVNGKY
+649 E
-662 HELWN
+662 
-667 AQAQYYTT
+667 

>member
-1 MLENLLG
+1 MKKKKPTHSVFSNFAWSLKMLLKYSKAAFFITALFIPINIGLRYLEIYLPSLVVSEITNGQTLTHSLLSIGIVMLLIMLGNIIVQALGHIRNSTLGIYRYKMTALVTRKQLSMFYQTYEQKKVRDLATRASNATQMWDGVQPLTDIVYNGFGMLENLLG

-156 GDIIS
+156 GGIIS

-349 EAQKLIYAALKGG
+349 EAQKL
-362 ITVGSIAKY
+362 
-371 VTCIMLLVETLI
+371 M
-383 NIVTTTQQALY
+383 
-394 NNHYLKRYFSY
+394 
-405 FDIPNNM
+405 
-412 YQGSLTVEKRDD
+412 
-424 NEYYVEFR
+424 
-432 NVSFKYPNTEAY
+432 
-444 ALRNVNLKF
+444 
-453 KIGEKLA
+453 
-460 IVGMNGSGKTTFI
+460 
-473 KLLCRLYDPTE
+473 
-484 GEILLNGVN
+484 
-493 IQKYDYDEYMSVFSV
+493 
-508 VFQDFSLFSFK
+508 
-519 IGEVVASSKTFDEN
+519 
-533 KVRECL
+533 
-539 VKANFGDRLHE
+539 
-550 MPEGIHTYLYKG
+550 
-562 YDQSGIEISGGEAQ
+562 
-576 KIALARALYK
+576 LARALYK
-586 DSPFI
+586 DAPLLI
-591 LLDEPT
+591 LDEPT
-597 AALDPISEY
+597 AALDPIAESKIYTE
-606 EVYSNFNAISG
+606 FNVMAKS
-617 DKTTVYISHRLASCR
+617 KTSLFISHRLASTS
-632 FCNKIVVFDD
+632 FCDRIVLLENGNITEEGTHQELMAANGTYKGLFDIQSCWYKED
-642 GKIVQHG
+642 MEGG
-649 SHEELLSDVNGKY
+649 DSE
-662 HELWN
+662 
-667 AQAQYYTT
+667 

>member
-1 MLENLLG
+1 MKKEKPTHSVFSNFAWSLKMLLKYSKAAFFITALFIPINIGLRYLEIYLPSLVVSEVTRGQTLNHSLLSIGIVMLLILLGNIIVQALGHIRTSTLGIYRYKMTDLVTRKQLSMFYQTYEQKEVRDLANRASTATQMWDGVQPLMDIVYSGFGMIENLLG

-87 YRDLSDQR
+87 YRDLSEQR
-95 SKWDRNVVKKSFL
+95 AKWDRTVVKKSFL

-128 IHMFYSGKIGIDEF
+128 IHMFYTGKIGIDEF

-156 GDIIS
+156 GGIIS
-161 CWNKAN
+161 CWNKAS

-176 RDFVDYPEYDGSGI
+176 REFVDYPEYDGSGI
-190 AKATDHMNTVPEI
+190 AKAEDHLNTVPEI
-203 EFKNV
+203 EFINV
-208 SFRYDGAEQ
+208 SFRYDGADH
-217 DTIHDLSLKIKSGEK
+217 DTIHNLSLKINSGEK

-253 YRPTSGEIFFNGI
+253 YRPTSGEIYFNGI

-298 SGKSTAETDLEKAE
+298 SGKSIAETDLLKAE
-312 TCMRQAGLG
+312 ACIRQAGLS

-349 EAQKLIYAALKGG
+349 EAQKL
-362 ITVGSIAKY
+362 
-371 VTCIMLLVETLI
+371 M
-383 NIVTTTQQALY
+383 
-394 NNHYLKRYFSY
+394 
-405 FDIPNNM
+405 
-412 YQGSLTVEKRDD
+412 
-424 NEYYVEFR
+424 
-432 NVSFKYPNTEAY
+432 
-444 ALRNVNLKF
+444 
-453 KIGEKLA
+453 
-460 IVGMNGSGKTTFI
+460 
-473 KLLCRLYDPTE
+473 
-484 GEILLNGVN
+484 
-493 IQKYDYDEYMSVFSV
+493 
-508 VFQDFSLFSFK
+508 
-519 IGEVVASSKTFDEN
+519 
-533 KVRECL
+533 
-539 VKANFGDRLHE
+539 
-550 MPEGIHTYLYKG
+550 
-562 YDQSGIEISGGEAQ
+562 
-576 KIALARALYK
+576 LARALYK
-586 DSPFI
+586 DAPLLI
-591 LLDEPT
+591 LDEPT
-597 AALDPISEY
+597 AALDPIAESKIYNE
-606 EVYSNFNAISG
+606 FNVIAKN
-617 DKTTVYISHRLASCR
+617 KTSLFISHRLASTS
-632 FCNKIVVFDD
+632 FCDRIILLENGNITEEGTHQELMSANGTYKGLFDIQSCWYKEDMEGGD
-642 GKIVQHG
+642 G
-649 SHEELLSDVNGKY
+649 E
-662 HELWN
+662 
-667 AQAQYYTT
+667 

>member
-1 MLENLLG
+1 MKKKKPTHSVFSNFAWSLKMLLKYSKAAFFITALFIPINIGLRYLEIYLPSLVVSEITNGQTLTHSLLSIGIVMLLIMLGNIIVQALGHIRNSTLGIYRYKMTALVTRKQLSMFYQTYEQKEVRDLANRASNATQMWDGVQPLTDIVYNGFGMLENPLG

-80 ASWLREC
+80 ASWLCEC
-87 YRDLSDQR
+87 YRDLSEQR
-95 SKWDRNVVKKSFL
+95 AKWDRTTVKKSFL

-128 IHMFYSGKIGIDEF
+128 IHMFYNGKIGIDEF

-156 GDIIS
+156 GGIIS

-190 AKATDHMNTVPEI
+190 AKAADHMNTVPEI

-298 SGKSTAETDLEKAE
+298 SGKGTAETDLEKAE

-349 EAQKLIYAALKGG
+349 EAQKL
-362 ITVGSIAKY
+362 
-371 VTCIMLLVETLI
+371 M
-383 NIVTTTQQALY
+383 
-394 NNHYLKRYFSY
+394 
-405 FDIPNNM
+405 
-412 YQGSLTVEKRDD
+412 
-424 NEYYVEFR
+424 
-432 NVSFKYPNTEAY
+432 
-444 ALRNVNLKF
+444 
-453 KIGEKLA
+453 
-460 IVGMNGSGKTTFI
+460 
-473 KLLCRLYDPTE
+473 
-484 GEILLNGVN
+484 
-493 IQKYDYDEYMSVFSV
+493 
-508 VFQDFSLFSFK
+508 
-519 IGEVVASSKTFDEN
+519 
-533 KVRECL
+533 
-539 VKANFGDRLHE
+539 
-550 MPEGIHTYLYKG
+550 
-562 YDQSGIEISGGEAQ
+562 
-576 KIALARALYK
+576 LARALYN
-586 DSPFI
+586 DAPLLI
-591 LLDEPT
+591 LDEPT
-597 AALDPISEY
+597 AALDPIAESKIYNE
-606 EVYSNFNAISG
+606 FNVMAKN
-617 DKTTVYISHRLASCR
+617 KTSLFISHRLASTS
-632 FCNKIVVFDD
+632 FCDRIILLENGNITEEGTHQELMGANGTYKGLFDIQSCWYKED
-642 GKIVQHG
+642 MEGG
-649 SHEELLSDVNGKY
+649 DSE
-662 HELWN
+662 
-667 AQAQYYTT
+667 

>member
-1 MLENLLG
+1 MKKKKPTHSVFSNFAWSLKMLLKYSKAAFFITALFIPINIGLRYLEIYLPSLVVSEITNGQTLTHSLLSIGIVMLLIMLGNIIVQALGHIRNSTLGIYRYKMTALVTRKQLSMFYQTYEQKKVRDLANRASNATQMWDGVQPLTDIVYNGFGMLENLLG

-23 VPILTVAPI
+23 VQILTVAPI

-95 SKWDRNVVKKSFL
+95 SKWDRKVVKKSFL

-156 GDIIS
+156 GGIIS

-190 AKATDHMNTVPEI
+190 AKAADHMNTVPEI

-349 EAQKLIYAALKGG
+349 EAQKL
-362 ITVGSIAKY
+362 
-371 VTCIMLLVETLI
+371 M
-383 NIVTTTQQALY
+383 
-394 NNHYLKRYFSY
+394 
-405 FDIPNNM
+405 
-412 YQGSLTVEKRDD
+412 
-424 NEYYVEFR
+424 
-432 NVSFKYPNTEAY
+432 
-444 ALRNVNLKF
+444 
-453 KIGEKLA
+453 
-460 IVGMNGSGKTTFI
+460 
-473 KLLCRLYDPTE
+473 
-484 GEILLNGVN
+484 
-493 IQKYDYDEYMSVFSV
+493 
-508 VFQDFSLFSFK
+508 
-519 IGEVVASSKTFDEN
+519 
-533 KVRECL
+533 
-539 VKANFGDRLHE
+539 
-550 MPEGIHTYLYKG
+550 
-562 YDQSGIEISGGEAQ
+562 
-576 KIALARALYK
+576 LARALYK
-586 DSPFI
+586 DAPLLI
-591 LLDEPT
+591 LDEPT
-597 AALDPISEY
+597 AALDPIAESKIYNE
-606 EVYSNFNAISG
+606 FNVMAKN
-617 DKTTVYISHRLASCR
+617 KTSLFISHRLASTS
-632 FCNKIVVFDD
+632 FCDRIILLENGNITEEGTHQELKGANGTYKGLFDIQSCWYKEDMEGGD
-642 GKIVQHG
+642 G
-649 SHEELLSDVNGKY
+649 E
-662 HELWN
+662 
-667 AQAQYYTT
+667 

>member
-1 MLENLLG
+1 MKKKKPTHSVFSNFAWSLKMLLKYSKAAFFITALFIPINIGLRYLEIYLPSLVVSEITNGQTLTHSLLSIGIVMLLIMLGNIIVQALGHIRNSTLGIYRYKMTALVTRKQLSMFYQTYEQKEVRDLANRASNATQMWDGVQPLTDIVYNGFGMLENLLG

-87 YRDLSDQR
+87 YRDLSEQR
-95 SKWDRNVVKKSFL
+95 AKWDRTTVKKSFL

-128 IHMFYSGKIGIDEF
+128 IHMFYNGKIGIDEF

-156 GDIIS
+156 GGIIS

-190 AKATDHMNTVPEI
+190 AKAADHMNTVPEI

-349 EAQKLIYAALKGG
+349 EAQKL
-362 ITVGSIAKY
+362 
-371 VTCIMLLVETLI
+371 M
-383 NIVTTTQQALY
+383 
-394 NNHYLKRYFSY
+394 
-405 FDIPNNM
+405 
-412 YQGSLTVEKRDD
+412 
-424 NEYYVEFR
+424 
-432 NVSFKYPNTEAY
+432 
-444 ALRNVNLKF
+444 
-453 KIGEKLA
+453 
-460 IVGMNGSGKTTFI
+460 
-473 KLLCRLYDPTE
+473 
-484 GEILLNGVN
+484 
-493 IQKYDYDEYMSVFSV
+493 
-508 VFQDFSLFSFK
+508 
-519 IGEVVASSKTFDEN
+519 
-533 KVRECL
+533 
-539 VKANFGDRLHE
+539 
-550 MPEGIHTYLYKG
+550 
-562 YDQSGIEISGGEAQ
+562 
-576 KIALARALYK
+576 LARALYK
-586 DSPFI
+586 DAPLLI
-591 LLDEPT
+591 LDEPT
-597 AALDPISEY
+597 AALDPIAESKIYKE
-606 EVYSNFNAISG
+606 FNVMAKN
-617 DKTTVYISHRLASCR
+617 KTSLFISHRLASTS
-632 FCNKIVVFDD
+632 FCDRIILLENGNITEEGTHQELMGANGMYKGLFDIQSCWYKEDMEGGD
-642 GKIVQHG
+642 G
-649 SHEELLSDVNGKY
+649 E
-662 HELWN
+662 
-667 AQAQYYTT
+667 

>member
-1 MLENLLG
+1 MKKKKPTHSVFSNFAWSLKMLLKYSKAAFFITALFIPINIGLRYLEIYLPSLVVSEITNGQTLNHSLLSIGIVMLLIMLGNIIVQTLGHIRNSTLGIYRYKMTALVTRKQLSMFYQTYEQKEVRDLANRASNATQMWDGVQPLTDIVYNGFGMLENLLG

-80 ASWLREC
+80 ASWLCEC

-156 GDIIS
+156 GGIIS

-176 RDFVDYPEYDGSGI
+176 REFVDYPEYDGSGI
-190 AKATDHMNTVPEI
+190 AHAADHMNMIPEI
-203 EFKNV
+203 EFRNV
-208 SFRYDGAEQ
+208 SFRYEGAEQ
-217 DTIHDLSLKIKSGEK
+217 DIIHDLSLKIKSGEK

-266 PLSDFKR
+266 PLSDFRR

-298 SGKSTAETDLEKAE
+298 SGKSIAETDFEKAE
-312 TCMRQAGLG
+312 ACMRQAGLG

-349 EAQKLIYAALKGG
+349 EAQKL
-362 ITVGSIAKY
+362 
-371 VTCIMLLVETLI
+371 M
-383 NIVTTTQQALY
+383 
-394 NNHYLKRYFSY
+394 
-405 FDIPNNM
+405 
-412 YQGSLTVEKRDD
+412 
-424 NEYYVEFR
+424 
-432 NVSFKYPNTEAY
+432 
-444 ALRNVNLKF
+444 
-453 KIGEKLA
+453 
-460 IVGMNGSGKTTFI
+460 
-473 KLLCRLYDPTE
+473 
-484 GEILLNGVN
+484 
-493 IQKYDYDEYMSVFSV
+493 
-508 VFQDFSLFSFK
+508 
-519 IGEVVASSKTFDEN
+519 
-533 KVRECL
+533 
-539 VKANFGDRLHE
+539 
-550 MPEGIHTYLYKG
+550 
-562 YDQSGIEISGGEAQ
+562 
-576 KIALARALYK
+576 LARALYK
-586 DSPFI
+586 DAPLLI
-591 LLDEPT
+591 LDEPT
-597 AALDPISEY
+597 AALDPIAESKIYNE
-606 EVYSNFNAISG
+606 FNVMAKN
-617 DKTTVYISHRLASCR
+617 KTSLFISHRLASTS
-632 FCNKIVVFDD
+632 FCDRIILLENGYIT
-642 GKIVQHG
+642 
-649 SHEELLSDVNGKY
+649 EEGTHQELMAANGKY
-662 HELWN
+662 KGLFDIQSCWYKEDMEGGDGE
-667 AQAQYYTT
+667 

>member
-1 MLENLLG
+1 MKKKKPTHSVFSNFAWSLKMLLKYSKAAFFITALFIPINIGLRYLEIYLPSLVVSEITNGQTLTHSLLSIGIVMLLIMLGNIIVQALGHIRNSTLGIYRYKMTALVTRKQLSMFYQTYEQKEVRDLANRASNATQMWDGVQPLTDIVYNGFGMLENLLG

-156 GDIIS
+156 GGIIS

-167 TVSLKLCDF
+167 IVSLKLCDF

-190 AKATDHMNTVPEI
+190 AKAADHMNTVPEI

-298 SGKSTAETDLEKAE
+298 SGKSTAETNLEKAE

-349 EAQKLIYAALKGG
+349 EAQKL
-362 ITVGSIAKY
+362 
-371 VTCIMLLVETLI
+371 M
-383 NIVTTTQQALY
+383 
-394 NNHYLKRYFSY
+394 
-405 FDIPNNM
+405 
-412 YQGSLTVEKRDD
+412 
-424 NEYYVEFR
+424 
-432 NVSFKYPNTEAY
+432 
-444 ALRNVNLKF
+444 
-453 KIGEKLA
+453 
-460 IVGMNGSGKTTFI
+460 
-473 KLLCRLYDPTE
+473 
-484 GEILLNGVN
+484 
-493 IQKYDYDEYMSVFSV
+493 
-508 VFQDFSLFSFK
+508 
-519 IGEVVASSKTFDEN
+519 
-533 KVRECL
+533 
-539 VKANFGDRLHE
+539 
-550 MPEGIHTYLYKG
+550 
-562 YDQSGIEISGGEAQ
+562 
-576 KIALARALYK
+576 LARALYK
-586 DSPFI
+586 DAPLLI
-591 LLDEPT
+591 LDEPT
-597 AALDPISEY
+597 AALDPIAESKIYNE
-606 EVYSNFNAISG
+606 FNVMAKN
-617 DKTTVYISHRLASCR
+617 KTSLFISHRLASTS
-632 FCNKIVVFDD
+632 FCDRIILLENGNITEEGTHQELMGANGTYKGLFDIQSCWYKEDMEGGD
-642 GKIVQHG
+642 G
-649 SHEELLSDVNGKY
+649 E
-662 HELWN
+662 
-667 AQAQYYTT
+667 